1 MSKFRFI
8 LSQLNIRL
16 LFLNHILQFM
26 RINSAKSPQL
36 SVQFSG
42 KNKQLNEDCTI
53 NILNTVNQSGCLVF
67 LSKSSMKLKNLFL
80 IAAFLLSLQAISQ
93 NKSSDMME
101 KATLGAGCFWCVE
114 AIFER
119 LKGVDEAIS
128 GYSGGEIV
136 NPSYREVSS
145 GNTGHAEVVQV
156 FFDPEK
162 ISYKEILEVYWKS
175 HDPTQLNRQGAD
187 VGPQYRSVIF
197 YHNEDQRK
205 TAEKYKQE
213 LEKANIWDDPIVTA
227 IEPFKNFFKAED
239 YHQEYYENNKN
250 EGYCQFVI
258 TPKIEKFKKVFSD
271 KVKDIK

>member
-1 MSKFRFI
+1 
-8 LSQLNIRL
+8 
-16 LFLNHILQFM
+16 
-26 RINSAKSPQL
+26 
-36 SVQFSG
+36 
-42 KNKQLNEDCTI
+42 
-53 NILNTVNQSGCLVF
+53 
-67 LSKSSMKLKNLFL
+67 
-80 IAAFLLSLQAISQ
+80 
-93 NKSSDMME
+93 ME

-128 GYSGGEIV
+128 GYSGGDIV

-156 FFDPEK
+156 FFDPDI

-197 YHNEDQRK
+197 YHNEEQRK

-213 LEKANIWDDPIVTA
+213 LEKANIWDDPIVTT

-250 EGYCQFVI
+250 QGYCQFVI

>member
-1 MSKFRFI
+1 MKFKI
-8 LSQLNIRL
+8 L
-16 LFLNHILQFM
+16 F
-26 RINSAKSPQL
+26 
-36 SVQFSG
+36 V
-42 KNKQLNEDCTI
+42 
-53 NILNTVNQSGCLVF
+53 
-67 LSKSSMKLKNLFL
+67 
-80 IAAFLLSLQAISQ
+80 IAAMLLSLQAMTQ
-93 NKSSDMME
+93 NKTSDMME

-128 GYSGGEIV
+128 GYSGGDIV

-156 FFDPEK
+156 FFDPDV
-162 ISYKEILEVYWKS
+162 ISYKEILEVYWKT

-197 YHNEDQRK
+197 YHNEEQRK

-213 LEKANIWDDPIVTA
+213 LDKANIWDDPIVTA
-227 IEPFKNFFKAED
+227 IEPFKNFFKAEE

-250 EGYCQFVI
+250 QGYCQFVI
-258 TPKIEKFKKVFSD
+258 TPKLEKFKKVFSD
-271 KVKDIK
+271 KAKDIK